1 MVAENNEYRESLA
14 RGFHANQRS
23 YDRTILTLASG
34 GLAVSITFYKNF
46 IGDEQALC
54 LVYLNWA
61 WICWVISLISLLVG
75 YILGQL
81 ANLKAIKQYDK
92 NYTGQSWGGGYN
104 YVATGLNWFAGISLI
119 TGIILMMWFV
129 SSNIRG
135 G

>member
-1 MVAENNEYRESLA
+1 MAENSEYRESLV

-34 GLAVSITFYKNF
+34 GLAISIAFYKNF
-46 IGDEQALC
+46 IGEDQALS

-61 WICWVISLISLLVG
+61 WICWVISLITLLVG

-81 ANLKAIKQYDK
+81 ANLKAIKQYDD
-92 NYTGQSWGGGYN
+92 NYTGRKWGGGYN
-104 YVATGLNWFAGISLI
+104 YIATGLNWFAGISLI
-119 TGIILMMWFV
+119 TGIILMMCFV
-129 SSNIRG
+129 SYNLKG